1 VKRAVNVHPIGV
13 AQPGKV
19 SVVSTY
25 VHNKVG
31 AEVLPEHIQ
40 VSKLSLSSKR
50 DGTRQAG
57 TRRRSLVPLLLFV
70 ERGVLVSLLFVLL
83 AYLIWCL
90 SHRRIAIPLPI
101 HADG

>member
-1 VKRAVNVHPIGV
+1 VVKRAVNVHPTGA

-19 SVVSTY
+19 SVSVVSSY

-40 VSKLSLSSKR
+40 VSRRSLSSKR
-50 DGTRQAG
+50 DGTR
-57 TRRRSLVPLLLFV
+57 RCSLVPLLLCV
-70 ERGVLVSLLFVLL
+70 VRGVLVSLLFVLL

-90 SHRRIAIPLPI
+90 SHRRIAVPLPI